1 MPAEIRLHPDAE
13 RELRA
18 AFRWYFDRNIM
29 VAEAF
34 RSESTHAVKTVAE
47 SPQRW
52 PLIASHVRR
61 YVFPRFPFSLIYR
74 GNNELIEIIA
84 IAHQKRRPGYWT
96 ER

>member
-18 AFRWYFDRNIM
+18 AFLWYFDRNIL

-34 RSESTHAVKTVAE
+34 RSESIHAVNTVAE

-52 PLIASHVRR
+52 PLIANQVHR
-61 YVFPRFPFSLIYR
+61 YVFPRFLFSMIYR
-74 GNNELIEIIA
+74 GNNELVATIA
-84 IAHQKRRPGYWT
+84 IAHQKRRPGYRT